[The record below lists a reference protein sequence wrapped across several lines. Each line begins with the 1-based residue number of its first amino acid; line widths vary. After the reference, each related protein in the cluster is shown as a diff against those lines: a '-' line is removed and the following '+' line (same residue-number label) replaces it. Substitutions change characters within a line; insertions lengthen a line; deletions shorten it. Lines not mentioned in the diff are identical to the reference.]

1 MIEGLSKANFDP
13 LINEKFEV
21 HPVGMGI
28 VELELIKITEHGGE
42 YSESFSLL
50 FRGPVDN
57 IFRHDTHKIKH
68 PKLGE
73 FDLFIGPVIYPKTD
87 GIYYEAIF
95 NRLK

>member
-1 MIEGLSKANFDP
+1 MIEELTKAKFDP
-13 LINEKFEV
+13 LINQKFEV
-21 HPVGMGI
+21 HPVETAM
-28 VELELIKITEHGGE
+28 VELELIKITESSND

-50 FRGPVDN
+50 FRGPGDK
-57 IFRHDTHKIKH
+57 IFRHDTHKMKH

-87 GIYYEAIF
+87 GVYYEAVF